1 MQSFT
6 VHPAQAGP
14 RSGALSSGAEQAE
27 FVPDGFCVPAF
38 AFGVFWLA
46 WRRLWLALCGALIV
60 LALLTGLGIA
70 LALHPVA
77 LWGLSVLLNFALGLE
92 GHQLRRWTLERNG
105 RPATAIVA
113 ARNLDEAEIRYF
125 SGLTQRAEPAPISL
139 QAAHVLPA
147 SFAPARNV
155 IGVFPQPGGRS

>member
-6 VHPAQAGP
+6 VHPAESGP
-14 RSGALSSGAEQAE
+14 GSGPEQAE

-46 WRRLWLALCGALIV
+46 GHRLWLALCGALVV
-60 LALLTGLGIA
+60 LALLAGLGLA
-70 LALHPVA
+70 LALHPLA

-113 ARNLDEAEIRYF
+113 ARNLAEAEIRYF
-125 SGLTQRAEPAPISL
+125 SGLTQIPGSVAAAPP

-147 SFAPARNV
+147 SFAPSQNV